1 MTSSGLPREEPGPA
15 EKLNKLPVPAVISS
29 LQKQR
34 DDLGWFLRGFVNA
47 HWNFLITSSAFQFE
61 LVEN

>member
-1 MTSSGLPREEPGPA
+1 MVTVMVTVTPCNQQSMTSSGLPREEPGPA

-34 DDLGWFLRGFVNA
+34 DDLG
-47 HWNFLITSSAFQFE
+47 
-61 LVEN
+61 